1 MEIAIAAFLAA
12 ASAAQVGTARELV
25 AHLATSL
32 GRSSGLLL
40 VALISAM
47 LTSAF
52 AAVAGAWFAQQ
63 LIGAERAAL
72 IAGVLAIAAAML
84 LGNRSA
90 ALAKEPTRS
99 LGAIFLV
106 LLARQ
111 AMDPARLFVFAGA
124 AMIAAPMP
132 AGSGGAIG
140 TAAVLTLAWFAP
152 HAALGKRAALI
163 LRVTLAVLA
172 LVVAAMVLWIGLNV
186 GA

>member
-1 MEIAIAAFLAA
+1 MEIAIGVFLAA
-12 ASAAQVGTARELV
+12 AWAAQVGTARELV

-40 VALISAM
+40 VALISAI

-52 AAVAGAWFAQQ
+52 TAMAGAWFAQQ

-72 IAGVLAIAAAML
+72 IAGVLALSAAML
-84 LGNRSA
+84 LGNRSLT
-90 ALAKEPTRS
+90 LAKEPTRS

-111 AMDPARLFVFAGA
+111 ALDPARLLIFAGA
-124 AMIAAPMP
+124 AMIADPIP
-132 AGSGGAIG
+132 AGFGGSIG
-140 TAAVLTLAWFAP
+140 SAAMLLTAWSVP
-152 HAALGKRAALI
+152 QQALGKRAALI

-172 LVVAAMVLWIGLNV
+172 LVVAAMVLWIGLNI